1 MHVWAV
7 ANQKGGVG
15 KTTSTVNLGALLA
28 SAGNRVLLLDLDPQG
43 SLTSYFGYNPDK
55 MEKSIYDLFCHK
67 GKIPQGL
74 PAKIV
79 VDTSHDGMKMIPSS
93 SALATLERNISQ
105 QEGMGLVISKTL
117 AQVWD
122 DYDYVL
128 IDSPPLLGVLM
139 INALAA
145 CKRLIIPVQTE
156 YLALTGLERMV
167 HTLDMVMKSRQ
178 QDFLYTVVP
187 TMFDRRTQASQ
198 KCLRTLRSRY
208 EGNIW
213 HSAIPVDT
221 KLRDASN
228 EGLAI
233 CDYDASSR
241 GSRAYELLM
250 KTLISQENEQQSA
263 S

>member
-15 KTTSTVNLGALLA
+15 KTTTTVNLGALLA
-28 SAGNRVLLLDLDPQG
+28 SAGHRVLLLDLDPQG
-43 SLTSYFGYNPDK
+43 SLTSYFGYNPDD
-55 MEKSIYDLFCHK
+55 MEKSIYDLFCHQ
-67 GKIPQGL
+67 GKIPEGL
-74 PAKIV
+74 PGKIV
-79 VDTSHDGMKMIPSS
+79 VETSHSGMKMIPSS

-122 DYDYVL
+122 DYDYAL

-145 CKRLIIPVQTE
+145 CERLIIPVQTE
-156 YLALTGLERMV
+156 YLALNGLERMV

-178 QDFLYTVVP
+178 QDFHYIVVP

-198 KCLRTLRSRY
+198 KCLRTLRHRY

-221 KLRDASN
+221 KLRDASHQ
-228 EGLAI
+228 GLAI
-233 CDYDASSR
+233 SDFDPTSR

-250 KTLISQENEQQSA
+250 KNLTAQETKQKIMN
-263 S
+263 